1 MALPASGP
9 ISMSM
14 VNTELGLSATAVITL
29 NDAAVRTLFNKSS
42 GAIALSDGYGK
53 SAVVDTM
60 PMIDP
65 GGTYSNTTD
74 RTIGAEV
81 NLTGASLNDYVGPIF
96 NVGNF
101 GVGGGNTEGVWQ
113 FHTGQVFDVG
123 YPANIYCPNPHDQ
136 VYGSY
141 TSFGNDTAVFSNGDS
156 SFQTL
161 GFLTVQLRQGSV
173 NGHGVEGYW
182 RLKVTN
188 SIGTR
193 YSYWIHVIKHWG
205 EYSYDC
211 GCTCGCTCGCD
222 ENNENCTGCCDGCC
236 DTCYGYSYQ
245 SSAQTDWCA

>member
-1 MALPASGP
+1 MALPAYP
-9 ISMSM
+9 NAISLGQ

-29 NDAAVRTLFNKSS
+29 NDAAVRTLFGKSS
-42 GAIALSDGYGK
+42 GAIAMSDGHGK

-60 PMIDP
+60 PSISE
-65 GGTYSNTTD
+65 GTYSSATD
-74 RTIGAEV
+74 RTIGAEI
-81 NLTGASLNDYVGPIF
+81 NLTGTNLNDYVGPIS
-96 NVGNF
+96 NIGNF
-101 GVGGGNTEGVWQ
+101 TVTGGNITYVWQ
-113 FHTGQVFDVG
+113 FHTGCNSF
-123 YPANIYCPNPHDQ
+123 ASNSAPHDQ

-141 TSFGNDTAVFSNGDS
+141 TSFGNDTTSYGNTYFNIGTA
-156 SFQTL
+156 
-161 GFLTVQLRQGSV
+161 QLRQGSV

-193 YSYWIHVIKHWG
+193 YSYWIHVIKQWG

-211 GCTCGCTCGCD
+211 NCTCGNCTCDCD